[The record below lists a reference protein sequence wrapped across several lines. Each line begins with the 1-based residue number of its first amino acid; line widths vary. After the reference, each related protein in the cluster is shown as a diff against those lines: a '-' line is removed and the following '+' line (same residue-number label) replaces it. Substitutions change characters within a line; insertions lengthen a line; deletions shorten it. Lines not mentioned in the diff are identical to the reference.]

1 MAACGAAARLIGTM
15 CFIANTALFVSNN
28 NTLMSAIY
36 GTPELRQ
43 MYLRRVRTLMEQLLQ
58 PPGTPASQGKLE
70 KRADELLAAIGPD
83 AALDLAKWGTWCC
96 SAGGPYTQG
105 TIPVP
110 ANYLSMTQAIAQ
122 LKDYLPLRRNFL
134 FNNQIVGG
142 GGEIP
147 LTQPT
152 NAVITITNIEYSPAS
167 SNQAQEFVELRN
179 TNSYAVDISG
189 WRISGAIDHTF
200 APGTVMAANSSLFVT
215 PDVKAFRA
223 RTTGPRGGQGLFVQG
238 GYGGQLSARGET
250 ITIQDLSGRL
260 VAITNYPGNPS
271 LAQQFLRVTEL
282 MYHPSPLSGNTNSPE
297 EFEYVELKNIGAVAL
312 DLNGVRFTNGITF
325 SFAGSAV
332 TNLAPG
338 QRVLV
343 VKNSAQF
350 ALRYGGGLL
359 IAGQYV
365 GGLDNA
371 GERLQLL
378 DAVGEEILDF
388 SYNNSWFPITDGI
401 GFSLVVVDELVAPD
415 SWNNKSNWRAS
426 GAVLG
431 SPGADDPAPPV
442 FAPVL
447 VNEVLTRTVG
457 VPDSIELYNPSTND
471 VDLSGWFL
479 TDDFSTPAKFRIP
492 DGTIIAGGSYRV
504 FTESNFNSTPGVPP
518 SFALSSDGDETFLF
532 GALTNGTLTGY
543 YHGFDFGAAHEG
555 VSFGRH
561 VSSEGKEHFVAQQA
575 VTLDATNAG
584 PRVGPLV
591 ISEILYHPLDIGTN
605 DNTADEF
612 IEVLN
617 ITANSVP
624 LFDPGALTNTWK
636 ITGGIDFVFPTNL
649 TLAAGEAVLVLN
661 FSPTNAGLLAAF
673 RTNFNVATNVRVFG
687 PYSGVLNNDSDE
699 INLRQPVLPSGG
711 TNIPYVL
718 IEKVQYQD
726 ASPWTEVA
734 DGFGYSLQRWDAQAF
749 GNEPT
754 NWVAARLTP
763 GAPSITDG
771 GPTFLT
777 SQPQSQSWILGYTAS
792 ISVTAT
798 GTPPFFAQWRRNGT
812 NIPGATNFV
821 LDVTNV
827 QSHHPGEYRVTVGN
841 ASAVVLSEIAT
852 VTVRSAVA
860 LLTQPQTIDVR
871 IAPDPLAAPTTN
883 VTFVSSAASTVP
895 VRYQWRRNG
904 VNIPGATNANLTIVN
919 VQTNDLAHY
928 SVRVEDFEPLSF
940 AESTNAW
947 LYPLITPVFV
957 EQPISQSVAVGTPV
971 TLSAQ
976 IIGWPPPFT
985 FEWRLGAATVSTA
998 TADPLFSFFTVT
1010 APTNVTTVSYRS
1022 VAKNRAFPSGRASN
1036 FGVITTLADIDL
1048 DGLPDAWEST
1058 YGVGNPL
1065 ADTDGDGMLDWQEY
1079 QAGTDPTN
1087 ALSHLKISS
1096 MVWSNA
1102 ALQFQFQAMSNKT
1115 YGIQYKSSLNPSNWQ
1130 SLAEMVGRRTNR
1142 LESIQDRP
1150 LTNRFYRIVTPAP

>member
-1 MAACGAAARLIGTM
+1 
-15 CFIANTALFVSNN
+15 
-28 NTLMSAIY
+28 
-36 GTPELRQ
+36 
-43 MYLRRVRTLMEQLLQ
+43 
-58 PPGTPASQGKLE
+58 
-70 KRADELLAAIGPD
+70 
-83 AALDLAKWGTWCC
+83 
-96 SAGGPYTQG
+96 
-105 TIPVP
+105 
-110 ANYLSMTQAIAQ
+110 
-122 LKDYLPLRRNFL
+122 
-134 FNNQIVGG
+134 
-142 GGEIP
+142 
-147 LTQPT
+147 
-152 NAVITITNIEYSPAS
+152 ITNIEYSPAS

-179 TNSYAVDISG
+179 TNSYAVDVSG
-189 WRISGAIDHTF
+189 WHISGAIDHRF
-200 APGTVMAANSSLFVT
+200 APGTVMAANSSLFIT

-223 RTTGPRGGQGLFVQG
+223 RTTGPHGGQGLFVQG
-238 GYGGQLSARGET
+238 GYSGQLSARGET
-250 ITIQDLSGRL
+250 MRIQDPSGRL

-271 LAQQFLRVTEL
+271 LAQQYLRVTEL

-297 EFEYVELKNIGAVAL
+297 EFGYVELKNIGAVAL

-343 VKNSAQF
+343 VKNSVQF

-359 IAGQYV
+359 IAGQYL
-365 GGLDNA
+365 GSLDNA

-388 SYNNSWFPITDGI
+388 SYNNTWFRITDGL
-401 GFSLVVVDELVAPD
+401 GFSLVVVDELAAPD
-415 SWNNKSNWRAS
+415 SWNNKSNWRPS

-431 SPGADDPAPPV
+431 SPGADDPPAPV

-457 VPDSIELYNPSTND
+457 VPDSIELYNPNTNA

-492 DGTIIAGGSYRV
+492 DGTIISGGDYRV
-504 FTESNFNSTPGVPP
+504 FTESNFNATPGVPP
-518 SFALSSDGDETFLF
+518 SFALSSDGDETYLF
-532 GALTNGTLTGY
+532 GALTNGNLTGF

-555 VSFGRH
+555 VSFGRY

-575 VTLDATNAG
+575 VTLDATNGG

-591 ISEILYHPLDIGTN
+591 ISEIMYHPLDIGTN

-624 LFDPGALTNTWK
+624 LFDPAAPTNTWK

-661 FSPTNAGLLAAF
+661 FSPTNAALLAGF
-673 RTNFNVATNVRVFG
+673 RTNFNVATNVHVFG
-687 PYSGVLNNDSDE
+687 PYSGALNNDSDE
-699 INLRQPVLPSGG
+699 INLRQPILPSGG
-711 TNIPYVL
+711 TNISYVL
-718 IEKVQYQD
+718 IEKVEYQD
-726 ASPWTEVA
+726 VSPWTQVA

-763 GAPSITDG
+763 GAPSITNG

-777 SQPQSQSWILGYTAS
+777 SQPQSQTWILGYNAS

-812 NIPGATNFV
+812 NIPGATNFAFN
-821 LDVTNV
+821 VTNV
-827 QSHHPGEYRVTVGN
+827 QPHHAGQYQVTVGN
-841 ASAVVLSEIAT
+841 DSAVVLSEIAT
-852 VTVRSAVA
+852 VTVRSPIA

-871 IAPDPLAAPTTN
+871 IAPDPAAAPATN
-883 VTFVSSAASTVP
+883 VTFVSSASSAAP
-895 VRYQWRRNG
+895 IRYQWRRNG
-904 VNIPGATNANLTIVN
+904 SNIPNGTNATLTIVN
-919 VQTNDLAHY
+919 VQTNDLGFY
-928 SVRVEDFEPLSF
+928 SVRAEDADQLSF
-940 AESTNAW
+940 IESTNAW
-947 LYPLITPVFV
+947 LYPLITPVFI
-957 EQPISQSVAVGTPV
+957 EQPISQSVAIGTPV
-971 TLSAQ
+971 TFSAQ

-998 TADPLFSFFTVT
+998 AGDQPFSFFTVT
-1010 APTNVTTVSYRS
+1010 ASTNVTTVSYRA

-1036 FGVITTLADIDL
+1036 FGAVTTLADSDL
-1048 DGLPDAWEST
+1048 NGLPDAWET
-1058 YGVGNPL
+1058 AYGVTNPA
-1065 ADTDGDGMLDWQEY
+1065 ADSDGDGMLNWQEY

-1087 ALSHLKISS
+1087 ALSNLKINS

-1102 ALQFQFQAMSNKT
+1102 ALQFRFQAMSNKT
-1115 YGIQYKSSLNPSNWQ
+1115 YGIQYKTSLNPGTWL
-1130 SLAEMVGRRTNR
+1130 SLAEMVARRTNR
-1142 LESIQDRP
+1142 VESINDTP